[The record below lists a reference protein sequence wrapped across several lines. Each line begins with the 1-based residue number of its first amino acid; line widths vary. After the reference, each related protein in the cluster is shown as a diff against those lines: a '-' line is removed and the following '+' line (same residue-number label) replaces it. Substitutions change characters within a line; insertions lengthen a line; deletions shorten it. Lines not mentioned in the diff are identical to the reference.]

1 MVVSVK
7 SEYAGYDPVKDEETD
22 DDEEDDL
29 LRSKLPIK
37 NEDDDVN
44 IKDDDD
50 DTDDECCRGKLVYE
64 RHMREYISVWS
75 KHLNQFLISSQYCR
89 YIGENIMCINY
100 CKKKNIISI
109 HTPYISN

>member
-1 MVVSVK
+1 MAGKSHGHATQGSCVVVGEDSYHTYKYVFQSQRGAPVSRLLK
-7 SEYAGYDPVKDEETD
+7 SEYAGYDPVKDEETY

-50 DTDDECCRGKLVYE
+50 DTDDECCRGKLVYQ
-64 RHMREYISVWS
+64 R
-75 KHLNQFLISSQYCR
+75 
-89 YIGENIMCINY
+89 
-100 CKKKNIISI
+100 
-109 HTPYISN
+109 